1 MNAEPTALV
10 LVTQGT
16 EEIEAVISIDV
27 LRRGGIAVTVAG
39 VDGPD
44 PIRCSRGVVLT
55 PDLALESVDGD
66 FDVVVLPGGAEGAQR
81 LATSTKVG
89 EILRKQEQSG
99 RWVGAICAAPI
110 ALQAHGVFRN
120 RQLTSHPSVKGM
132 LEGWG
137 EYSEHP
143 VVADGNLITSRGPGT
158 AFPFA
163 LRIVGALTDA
173 QRMVEVRAPMMFP
186 VQVS

>member
-1 MNAEPTALV
+1 MTGKPTALV
-10 LVTQGT
+10 LVTEGT
-16 EEIEAVISIDV
+16 EEMEAVISIDV
-27 LRRGGIAVTVAG
+27 LRRGGIEVTVAG
-39 VDGPD
+39 VDGSD
-44 PIRCSRGVVLT
+44 PICCSRGVVIT
-55 PDLALESVDGD
+55 PDIALGDVRGD
-66 FDVVVLPGGAEGAQR
+66 FDVIVLPGGAEGAQR
-81 LATSTKVG
+81 LALSAKVG
-89 EILRKQEQSG
+89 EILRAQEHSG
-99 RWVGAICAAPI
+99 RRVAAICAAPI

-120 RQLTSHPSVKGM
+120 RHLTSHPSVKGM

-137 EYSEHP
+137 QYSEHP

-163 LRIVGALTDA
+163 LRIVGTLIDA

>member
-1 MNAEPTALV
+1 M
-10 LVTQGT
+10 
-16 EEIEAVISIDV
+16 
-27 LRRGGIAVTVAG
+27 
-39 VDGPD
+39 
-44 PIRCSRGVVLT
+44 
-55 PDLALESVDGD
+55 SVG
-66 FDVVVLPGGAEGAQR
+66 EAQR
-81 LATSTKVG
+81 LAQSAKVG
-89 EILRKQEQSG
+89 EILRRQEESG

-110 ALQAHGVFRN
+110 ALQAHGVFQN

-132 LEGWG
+132 LEDWG

-186 VQVS
+186 VQVYHSLPYHHVLFVHCKDLFICGQRDWAANNSSSGFYSLYDLFG

>member
-1 MNAEPTALV
+1 MSDKPTALV
-10 LVTQGT
+10 LLAQGS

-27 LRRGGIAVTVAG
+27 MRRGEIDVTVAG
-39 VDGPD
+39 VDGTD
-44 PIRCSRGVVLT
+44 PIRCSRGVVIT
-55 PDLALESVDGD
+55 PDIALDDVAGD
-66 FDVVVLPGGAEGAQR
+66 FDIVVLPGGAEGAQR
-81 LATSTKVG
+81 LVRSAKVG
-89 EILRKQEQSG
+89 EILQRQEKSG
-99 RWVGAICAAPI
+99 RWLGAICAAPI
-110 ALQAHGVFRN
+110 ALKAHGVFRN
-120 RQLTSHPSVKGM
+120 RQLTSHPSVKDM
-132 LEGWG
+132 LEDWG

-173 QRMVEVRAPMMFP
+173 ERMVEVRAPMMFP

>member
-1 MNAEPTALV
+1 MTDKPSALV
-10 LVTQGT
+10 LLTQGS
-16 EEIEAVISIDV
+16 EEMEAVISIDV
-27 LRRGGIAVTVAG
+27 LRRGGIDVTVAG
-39 VDGPD
+39 VEGAE
-44 PIRCSRGVVLT
+44 PIRCSRGVQIV
-55 PDLALESVDGD
+55 PDVGLDTVDGD
-66 FDVVVLPGGAEGAQR
+66 FDVLVLPGGTEGAQR
-81 LATSTKVG
+81 LALSEKVG
-89 EILRKQEQSG
+89 ELLRQQEQSG
-99 RWVGAICAAPI
+99 RCVAAICAAPI

-120 RQLTSHPSVKGM
+120 RQLTSHPSVKSM

-137 EYSEHP
+137 DYSEHP

-163 LRIVGALTDA
+163 LRIVGTLTDA

>member
-1 MNAEPTALV
+1 MTDKPTALV
-10 LVTQGT
+10 LLTQGS

-27 LRRGGIAVTVAG
+27 LRRGGIDVTVAG
-39 VDGPD
+39 VDGAD
-44 PIRCSRGVVLT
+44 PIRCSRGVVIT
-55 PDLALESVDGD
+55 PDVALDSVGGD
-66 FDVVVLPGGAEGAQR
+66 FDIVVLPGGAEGAQR
-81 LATSTKVG
+81 LAQSAKVG
-89 EILRKQEQSG
+89 EILRRQEENN

-110 ALQAHGVFRN
+110 ALQAHGVFQN
-120 RQLTSHPSVKGM
+120 RQLTSHPSVKAM
-132 LEGWG
+132 LEDWG

-163 LRIVGALTDA
+163 LRIVGTLTDA

>member
-1 MNAEPTALV
+1 MTEKPTALV
-10 LVTQGT
+10 LLTQGS

-27 LRRGGIAVTVAG
+27 LRRGGIDVTVASIDG
-39 VDGPD
+39 VDPV
-44 PIRCSRGVVLT
+44 RCSRGVVIT
-55 PDLALESVDGD
+55 PDVALDDVRGD
-66 FDVVVLPGGAEGAQR
+66 FDIVVLPGGAEGAQR
-81 LATSTKVG
+81 LAKSAKVG
-89 EILRKQEQSG
+89 EILRQQEENN

-110 ALQAHGVFRN
+110 ALQSHGVFQN
-120 RQLTSHPSVKGM
+120 RQLTSHPSVRAM
-132 LEGWG
+132 LEDWG

-163 LRIVGALTDA
+163 LRIVGMLTDA